1 MTNTM
6 SEQFYY
12 LKIYVEDQ
20 TLRAYYED
28 KVSEHN
34 QKVFTNSHPDSGF
47 DLAVPRTTYIEP
59 GSNLLLDLGVKTA
72 MVKINTDDAD
82 PNMGAAC
89 SFDAMPQTPSGFY
102 MYPRSS
108 LGTKTKLRLAN
119 SVGIID
125 SGYRGNLMAALDN
138 IHPEQAHEAQQGDRL
153 VQICAPDLSPFIIE
167 LVDNTE
173 HLSQTSRGTGGFGS
187 TGTN

>member
-1 MTNTM
+1 MALG
-6 SEQFYY
+6 EQFYY
-12 LKIYVEDQ
+12 LKMYVEDQ

-34 QKVFTNSHPDSGF
+34 QKVFMDSHPDSGF
-47 DLAVPRTTYIEP
+47 DLAVPRTTYIDP
-59 GSNLLLDLGVKTA
+59 GSNILLDLCVKTA
-72 MVKINTDDAD
+72 MVKINSDDAE
-82 PNMGAAC
+82 PNMGAC
-89 SFDAMPQTPSGFY
+89 SFAAMPQTPSGFY

-138 IHPEQAHEAQQGDRL
+138 IHPEQAHEAQEGDRL

-167 LVDNTE
+167 LVDNVE
-173 HLSQTSRGTGGFGS
+173 QLSETSRGTGGFGS